1 MVHFKNHLYM
11 HKTKTSDADYLLNQY
26 VSLNFRKETYVE
38 WLRLIS
44 AKKGAPYET
53 GQII

>member
-1 MVHFKNHLYM
+1 MLHLKNHLYM

-26 VSLNFRKETYVE
+26 ISLNFRKETYVE
-38 WLRLIS
+38 WLRLIY
-44 AKKGAPYET
+44 ARKGAPYET